1 MAPPTSTAPYIIICS
16 GRIAVASTNSPREQR
31 VVSAAA
37 CAAQFAAFMEGKYGD
52 AIKDEMA
59 TLAEIQHYLMEHIH
73 DMNNEAA
80 DLKIAELF
88 AAMNAIETEYQ

>member
-16 GRIAVASTNSPREQR
+16 GRIAVAATNTPREQR
-31 VVSAAA
+31 VASAAL
-37 CAAQFAAFMEGKYGD
+37 CAARFAAFMEGTCGED
-52 AIKDEMA
+52 VKDEIA
-59 TLAEIQHYLMEHIH
+59 ILAEIQHYLMEHLH
-73 DMNNEAA
+73 DMDNEAT